1 MLPLPLTDRFAQEGP
16 AKNLT
21 SAGGEGCTTQA
32 AAGLNAAPA
41 VAKPE
46 RKHPPPSP
54 SLAAPS
60 HPNDTPPPEYD
71 SDAGRPSP
79 VGSAAATAAAVATAA
94 ATAVVAE
101 AFSVAVIGIAA
112 VKPVAGAEALSSP
125 AAATASAPPA
135 VSDPE
140 NSGAR
145 SVVAAV
151 AAAAAGG
158 AGLATGRSPTADI
171 DSSSEGGSV
180 ATVLHGVNGGGRGI
194 EGSASVVSWHDTV
207 LAQAAADPPG
217 PAAGI
222 VYKKRVFG
230 PSAKASGARDDGRKE
245 GLEEEEVGASTSP
258 PSVESASQP
267 ALPAAVTVSTKGVV
281 HGAGRPSGRD
291 GDVGEKIAG
300 SEGREGAAGDTG
312 DGLSSSGNL
321 RKASRLAFSE
331 LKHDVREERLYKAN
345 AGVACARVFVFGCA
359 VFSYGARDSF

>member
-1 MLPLPLTDRFAQEGP
+1 MTYRFVEKEP
-16 AKNLT
+16 AKNLP
-21 SAGGEGCTTQA
+21 SAGGELVTTQA
-32 AAGLNAAPA
+32 VAGLNAAPA

-46 RKHPPPSP
+46 RKHPLPSP
-54 SLAAPS
+54 SLAASS

-101 AFSVAVIGIAA
+101 AFSVAVIGMAA
-112 VKPVAGAEALSSP
+112 VKPVDGAEALSSSGAP
-125 AAATASAPPA
+125 TASAPPA
-135 VSDPE
+135 VSDAE

-145 SVVAAV
+145 SVVA

-158 AGLATGRSPTADI
+158 AGLATGGSPTADI
-171 DSSSEGGSV
+171 DSSSERGSV
-180 ATVLHGVNGGGRGI
+180 ATVRHGVNGGGGGGSI
-194 EGSASVVSWHDTV
+194 EGSTSVVSWHDTA
-207 LAQAAADPPG
+207 LARAAADPPG

-230 PSAKASGARDDGRKE
+230 PGAKVSGARDDGRKKE
-245 GLEEEEVGASTSP
+245 LEEVEVGGSTSP
-258 PSVESASQP
+258 PSVESASQSS
-267 ALPAAVTVSTKGVV
+267 LPAVVTMSTKGVV

-291 GDVGEKIAG
+291 GDVGEQNAD

-345 AGVACARVFVFGCA
+345 AGVRALVFCVQLPRVLF
-359 VFSYGARDSF
+359 GARDSL